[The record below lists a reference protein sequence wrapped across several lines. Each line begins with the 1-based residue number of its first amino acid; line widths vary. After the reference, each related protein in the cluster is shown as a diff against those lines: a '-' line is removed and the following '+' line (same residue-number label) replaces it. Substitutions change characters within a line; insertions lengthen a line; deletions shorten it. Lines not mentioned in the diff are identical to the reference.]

1 MTNDPQLVQ
10 ELVDSGLPPEIHD
23 RLGYCSVTA
32 QEAKQLTGHEQEGW
46 VVPYRDPDGK
56 PYQHN
61 GKNFYRLKPHGF
73 KEGSP
78 KYLSSAK
85 AGCRPYFSPLFP
97 KGHLGTVGNVF
108 ITEGEKKTD
117 CLNFNH
123 VPTIGLSGIWC
134 WKDQRSGKSQ
144 PLPELEVI
152 NWKRQVYVVFDS
164 DLTLKP
170 QIQAAL
176 AELCTWLVEQAGH
189 SFIPKVVQLPCE
201 RNGDKN
207 GADDFIMRHGLE
219 AYDRL
224 VNIAQPSGEWLW
236 DKKEKKHFFAFTW
249 TPEPNKIHYI
259 ATPFSTVLKEH
270 YAEHPS
276 FGTYEWTGTHWSR
289 MEDSKPLLRPI
300 HDLMDEHDFHTRG
313 NGRMNSIHDQITA
326 YLEARKW
333 DNPNLV
339 AFANG
344 TFDLI
349 TNQLLPGHRQ
359 TDWLTF
365 CFPFNYEPDATCPQW
380 FDFIRKTYT
389 KADGTSDPAVVNVL
403 RAAFRWTICPKP
415 VDAAFPYEVAFD
427 VGGPKGCGKG
437 VTSEVLRALNG
448 GSHGVGTL
456 RSKMF
461 GDPDSLASLLN
472 KKAAIDFDSSGIV
485 TDPGCFNS
493 IVSNEPV
500 QIWIKYK
507 NKCDARLGCVIWRF
521 YNDQPRVA
529 DDGGVEGMA
538 RRIITFSIPF
548 SVSKKDP
555 HFKKKLM
562 EELPG
567 IYQWAMSMSE
577 GEMAQAFASAGEVE
591 SLGAASVDAQLD
603 ANPWLQFLI
612 DTYPDGINQISA
624 RNLYFLYRQW
634 CEAEGRKPMSNTKF
648 GRKLRRV
655 EGYRQTL
662 HKRSTKHCTV
672 YDIKPLKDVDWA
684 DFFGMKRSGGGSNP
698 SPVDRSEANPPPLD
712 GSQCN
717 GSGPRVEGMDSS
729 GQPQFNGSKN
739 VVSVPIEKSGGNNPP
754 YPPHPPPGT
763 CTGRVQAAM
772 NAGCGNEN
780 SILQWCADRQL
791 NLSRTECR
799 RVMKR
804 LEQVEG
810 SLNEQF

>member
-1 MTNDPQLVQ
+1 M
-10 ELVDSGLPPEIHD
+10 
-23 RLGYCSVTA
+23 
-32 QEAKQLTGHEQEGW
+32 
-46 VVPYRDPDGK
+46 
-56 PYQHN
+56 
-61 GKNFYRLKPHGF
+61 
-73 KEGSP
+73 
-78 KYLSSAK
+78 
-85 AGCRPYFSPLFP
+85 
-97 KGHLGTVGNVF
+97 
-108 ITEGEKKTD
+108 
-117 CLNFNH
+117 
-123 VPTIGLSGIWC
+123 
-134 WKDQRSGKSQ
+134 
-144 PLPELEVI
+144 
-152 NWKRQVYVVFDS
+152 
-164 DLTLKP
+164 
-170 QIQAAL
+170 
-176 AELCTWLVEQAGH
+176 
-189 SFIPKVVQLPCE
+189 
-201 RNGDKN
+201 
-207 GADDFIMRHGLE
+207 
-219 AYDRL
+219 
-224 VNIAQPSGEWLW
+224 
-236 DKKEKKHFFAFTW
+236 
-249 TPEPNKIHYI
+249 
-259 ATPFSTVLKEH
+259 
-270 YAEHPS
+270 
-276 FGTYEWTGTHWSR
+276 
-289 MEDSKPLLRPI
+289 
-300 HDLMDEHDFHTRG
+300 
-313 NGRMNSIHDQITA
+313 
-326 YLEARKW
+326 

-365 CFPFNYEPDATCPQW
+365 CFPFNYEPEAKCPQW
-380 FDFIRKTYT
+380 LTFIEKTYT
-389 KADGTSDPAVVNVL
+389 KADGTPDPAVVNVL
-403 RAAFRWTICPKP
+403 RAAFCWTICPKP

-672 YDIKPLKDVDWA
+672 YDIKPLKDVDWV

-717 GSGPRVEGMDSS
+717 SSGPGVEGMDSS
-729 GQPQFNGSKN
+729 GQPQFNGSKT
-739 VVSVPIEKSGGNNPP
+739 VASVPIEKSGGNNPP

>member
-10 ELVDSGLPPEIHD
+10 ELIDSGLPPETHD

-32 QEAKQLTGHEQEGW
+32 QEAKLRTGHKKKGW
-46 VVPYRDPDGK
+46 VVLYRDPDGK

-61 GKNFYRLKPHGF
+61 GKDFYRLKPYGS

-85 AGCRPYFSPLFP
+85 AGCRPYFSPFFP
-97 KGHLGTVGNVF
+97 KGHLGTEKDLF

-117 CLNFNH
+117 CLNLNH
-123 VPTIGLSGIWC
+123 FPTIGLSGIWC
-134 WKDQRSGKSQ
+134 WKDQRSGDSQ
-144 PLPELEVI
+144 PIPELEAI
-152 NWKRQVYVVFDS
+152 NWKRQVYIVFDS

-170 QIQAAL
+170 QLQAAL
-176 AELCTWLVEQAGH
+176 SKLCTWLANQAGH
-189 SFIPKVVQLPCE
+189 PFVPKVVQLPFE

-219 AYDRL
+219 AYRRL
-224 VNIAQPSGEWLW
+224 VMIAQPSGKWKRE
-236 DKKEKKHFFAFTW
+236 DGKYFFAFTW
-249 TPEPNKIHYI
+249 TPEPIKNPHYI

-289 MEDSKPLLRPI
+289 MDDSKPLLRPI
-300 HDLMDEHDFHTRG
+300 HDLMDAHDFHTRG
-313 NGRMNSIHDQITA
+313 DGRMSSIRNEIIA
-326 YLEARKW
+326 YLQTRKW

-344 TFDLI
+344 TFDL
-349 TNQLLPGHRQ
+349 TTYHLLPGHHSA
-359 TDWLTF
+359 DYLTF
-365 CFPFNYEPDATCPQW
+365 CFPFNYEPEAMCPQW
-380 FDFIRKTYT
+380 LTFIEKTYT
-389 KADGTSDPAVVNVL
+389 TADGTPDPAVVNVL
-403 RAAFRWTICPKP
+403 RAAFRWTICSKP

-472 KKAAIDFDSSGIV
+472 KKAAIDFDGSGIV

-529 DDGGVEGMA
+529 DDGGIEGMS

-548 SVSKKDP
+548 SVSNKDP
-555 HFKKKLM
+555 HLKQKLM

-577 GEMAQAFASAGEVE
+577 VEMAQAFASAGEVE

-612 DTYPDGINQISA
+612 EIYPDGTTQIPALKLYERYREWCDSA
-624 RNLYFLYRQW
+624 GLKALN
-634 CEAEGRKPMSNTKF
+634 NTRF
-648 GRKLRRV
+648 GRKLKRL
-655 EGYRQTL
+655 GAYREIL
-662 HKRSTKHCTV
+662 HKRSTKHCTL
-672 YDIKPLKDVDWA
+672 YEIKPLKDVDWA
-684 DFFGMKRSGGGSNP
+684 DFFGMKCSGAGSSP
-698 SPVDRSEANPPPLD
+698 PPVDRSEAYPPPPEQVYC
-712 GSQCN
+712 S
-717 GSGPRVEGMDSS
+717 GSGPKVECMDSS
-729 GQPQFNGSKN
+729 RQPFLKGSMSA
-739 VVSVPIEKSGGNNPP
+739 VFVPIERGSGNNPP
-754 YPPHPPPGT
+754 YPPHPPPAT

-772 NAGCGNEN
+772 KAGCRHEEA
-780 SILQWCADRQL
+780 ILQWCDAR
-791 NLSRTECR
+791 NLSLSQSECR
-799 RVMKR
+799 RVLKS
-804 LEQVEG
+804 LQEVEG

>member
-1 MTNDPQLVQ
+1 MTIDPQLVQ
-10 ELVDSGLPPEIHD
+10 ELIDSGLPPETHD
-23 RLGYCSVTA
+23 RLDYYSVTA
-32 QEAKQLTGHEQEGW
+32 QQAKLLTGHKKKGW
-46 VVPYRDPDGK
+46 VVLYCDPDRK

-61 GKNFYRLKPHGF
+61 DKDFYRLKPYGS
-73 KEGSP
+73 KEVSP

-85 AGCRPYFSPLFP
+85 AGCRPYFSPFFP
-97 KGHLGTVGNVF
+97 KGHLGTEKDLF

-117 CLNFNH
+117 CLNLNLF
-123 VPTIGLSGIWC
+123 PTIGLSGIWC
-134 WKDQRSGKSQ
+134 WKDQRSGDSQ
-144 PLPELEVI
+144 PIPELEEI
-152 NWKRQVYVVFDS
+152 NWKRQVYIVFDS

-170 QIQAAL
+170 QLQAAL
-176 AELCTWLVEQAGH
+176 SKLCTWLANQAGH
-189 SFIPKVVQLPCE
+189 PFIPKVIQLPFE

-207 GADDFIMRHGLE
+207 GPDDFIMRHGLE
-219 AYDRL
+219 AYRRL
-224 VNIAQPSGEWLW
+224 VKIAQPSGKWKCE
-236 DKKEKKHFFAFTW
+236 DGKYFYSFTW
-249 TPEPNKIHYI
+249 MPEPKNIHYI
-259 ATPFSTVLKEH
+259 ATPFSTILKEH

-276 FGTYEWTGTHWSR
+276 FGTYQWKGTHWSR
-289 MEDSKPLLRPI
+289 MEDSKPLRRPI
-300 HDLMDEHDFHTRG
+300 HDLMDEHDFHVRG
-313 NGRMNSIHDQITA
+313 NGRMNSIHEQITA
-326 YLEARKW
+326 YLQTRKW

-344 TFDLI
+344 TLDI
-349 TNQLLPGHRQ
+349 NTQELLPGHHQ
-359 TDWLTF
+359 TDGLTF
-365 CFPFNYEPDATCPQW
+365 CFPFNYEPQAKCLMW
-380 FDFIRKTYT
+380 LSFIEQTYT
-389 KADGTSDPAVVNVL
+389 TADGTPDPAVVNVL

-472 KKAAIDFDSSGIV
+472 KKAAIDCDSSGIV
-485 TDPGCFNS
+485 KDPGCFNS

-529 DDGGVEGMA
+529 DDGGVEGMS

-548 SVSKKDP
+548 SVSSKDP
-555 HFKKKLM
+555 HLKQKLM

-577 GEMAQAFASAGEVE
+577 EEMAQAFASAGEVQ

-612 DTYPDGINQISA
+612 EAYPDGTTQIPA
-624 RNLYFLYRQW
+624 LKLYELYREW
-634 CEAEGRKPMSNTKF
+634 CDSAGLKTLSNTRF
-648 GRKLRRV
+648 GRKLKSLGAYP
-655 EGYRQTL
+655 ETL

-684 DFFGMKRSGGGSNP
+684 DFFGMKCSGVGSNP
-698 SPVDRSEANPPPLD
+698 PPVDRSEAYPPPLEQ
-712 GSQCN
+712 SYCS
-717 GSGPRVEGMDSS
+717 GSGPKVECMDSS
-729 GQPQFNGSKN
+729 GQPF
-739 VVSVPIEKSGGNNPP
+739 
-754 YPPHPPPGT
+754 
-763 CTGRVQAAM
+763 
-772 NAGCGNEN
+772 
-780 SILQWCADRQL
+780 
-791 NLSRTECR
+791 
-799 RVMKR
+799 
-804 LEQVEG
+804 
-810 SLNEQF
+810 